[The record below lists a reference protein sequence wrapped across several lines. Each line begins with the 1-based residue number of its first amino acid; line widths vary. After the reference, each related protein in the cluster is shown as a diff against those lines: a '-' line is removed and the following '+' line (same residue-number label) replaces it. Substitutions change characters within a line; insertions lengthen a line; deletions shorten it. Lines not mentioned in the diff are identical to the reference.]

1 MIELDNKKDKIAV
14 IASNQ
19 NLLDLLEE
27 SFLLYGKFSISI
39 FANNL
44 ILDLI
49 KKVDNISVLII
60 SIDILDDIDKKH
72 LNFFR
77 ENEKKSIFL
86 INNKHE
92 KNILLEKQIKP
103 KSIINIPLSLS
114 NIIPIIDSIIREET
128 NKMNDI
134 IIGNFSLDVV
144 GRKISFLSSLLIKKI
159 DFFSFSLKKFKYF
172 LSRLSRISMETSKT
186 LVLST
191 FFIKSKIELFVKID
205 IENFPYNKNDS
216 SNKSSKFWLFAIIAI
231 LSFWLS
237 NPISHYSLAYPYMG
251 RTK

>member
-39 FANNL
+39 FTNNS

-49 KKVDNISVLII
+49 KKVDNTNVLLV
-60 SIDILDDIDKKH
+60 SIDILDNLDKKY

-114 NIIPIIDSIIREET
+114 NIIQIIEGLIREEA

-144 GRKISFLSSLLIKKI
+144 GRKISLNKINEKLTEKETEILWKLLNKI
-159 DFFSFSLKKFKYF
+159 DHRIPQKEFLKEIWGYDESIETRTLETHIYRIRKKLNSIGAKNYEIRNIDNSYILSLKK
-172 LSRLSRISMETSKT
+172 L
-186 LVLST
+186 
-191 FFIKSKIELFVKID
+191 
-205 IENFPYNKNDS
+205 N
-216 SNKSSKFWLFAIIAI
+216 
-231 LSFWLS
+231 
-237 NPISHYSLAYPYMG
+237 
-251 RTK
+251 

>member
-14 IASNQ
+14 ISSNQ

-49 KKVDNISVLII
+49 KKADNISVLII

-86 INNKHE
+86 INNK
-92 KNILLEKQIKP
+92 
-103 KSIINIPLSLS
+103 
-114 NIIPIIDSIIREET
+114 
-128 NKMNDI
+128 
-134 IIGNFSLDVV
+134 
-144 GRKISFLSSLLIKKI
+144 
-159 DFFSFSLKKFKYF
+159 Y
-172 LSRLSRISMETSKT
+172 
-186 LVLST
+186 
-191 FFIKSKIELFVKID
+191 
-205 IENFPYNKNDS
+205 
-216 SNKSSKFWLFAIIAI
+216 
-231 LSFWLS
+231 
-237 NPISHYSLAYPYMG
+237 
-251 RTK
+251 